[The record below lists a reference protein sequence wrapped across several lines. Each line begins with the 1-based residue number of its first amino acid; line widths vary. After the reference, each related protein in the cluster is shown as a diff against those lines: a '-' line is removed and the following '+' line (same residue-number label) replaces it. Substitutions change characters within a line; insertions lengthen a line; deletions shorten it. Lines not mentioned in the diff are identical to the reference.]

1 MTTAET
7 NESQGGA
14 ATQDALLDIR
24 GLKMYFPVTAGVFR
38 RKVGDVKA
46 VDDVNLTVQRGETLA
61 VVGESG
67 SGKTTLGR
75 AILRLYKPTAGEVWF
90 DGTDLAQLSAGR
102 LKPYKQ
108 QMQII
113 FQDPYSSLNPRL
125 SAGSIVGEPLQ
136 VHNLTASRGEYR
148 DRVAQLF
155 STVGLNPR
163 MVSRYPHEFSGGQR
177 QRIGIARAL
186 AMQPEFIVA
195 DEPVSAL
202 DVSVQ
207 AQVLNLLEDLQDQFN
222 LTYMLVA
229 HDLSVVRHTADRVV
243 VMYLGKIVEL
253 ANVVDL
259 FDNPIHPLHQGTD
272 VGCAYTGPH
281 HRGYASAAGTGRR
294 HPKSGEPSVW
304 VRVPHSVP
312 YRHRR
317 LSWGRPRAARD
328 NPDALGGLHPGLAPV
343 LPYVEFN
350 KVNLCGRR
358 RSVGG
363 VAHRDNSTLETALF
377 LRASR
382 ALASRA
388 WARWWSLR
396 RHLAAAGPRDDGER
410 HV

>member
-1 MTTAET
+1 MTTTET

-46 VDDVNLTVQRGETLA
+46 VDDVSLAIQRGETLA

-90 DGTDLAQLSAGR
+90 DGTDLAQLNAGR

-108 QMQII
+108 RMQII

-186 AMQPEFIVA
+186 AMQPEFVVA

-229 HDLSVVRHTADRVV
+229 HDLSVVRHTADRVI

-259 FDNPIHPLHQGTD
+259 FDNPIHPYTKALMSAVPIPDPTIEATRQRQVLVGDIPSPVNPPSGCVFHTRCPIAIDDCRGD
-272 VGCAYTGPH
+272 VPELREITPMH
-281 HRGYASAAGTGRR
+281 WAACI
-294 HPKSGEPSVW
+294 
-304 VRVPHSVP
+304 RV
-312 YRHRR
+312 
-317 LSWGRPRAARD
+317 
-328 NPDALGGLHPGLAPV
+328 
-343 LPYVEFN
+343 
-350 KVNLCGRR
+350 
-358 RSVGG
+358 
-363 VAHRDNSTLETALF
+363 
-377 LRASR
+377 
-382 ALASRA
+382 
-388 WARWWSLR
+388 
-396 RHLAAAGPRDDGER
+396 
-410 HV
+410 

>member
-1 MTTAET
+1 MTTTET
-7 NESQGGA
+7 GGSQGGT
-14 ATQDALLDIR
+14 ATQDTLIDIR

-38 RKVGDVKA
+38 RKVADVKA
-46 VDDVNLTVQRGETLA
+46 VDDVNLTIRRGETLA

-108 QMQII
+108 RMQII

-155 STVGLNPR
+155 ATVGLNPR

-229 HDLSVVRHTADRVV
+229 HDLSVVRHTADRVI

-253 ANVVDL
+253 SNVVDL
-259 FDNPIHPLHQGTD
+259 FDNPIHPYTKALMSAVPIPDPTIEATRQRQVLVGDIPSPVNPPSGCVFHTRCPIAIDDCSGD
-272 VGCAYTGPH
+272 VPELREITPMH
-281 HRGYASAAGTGRR
+281 WAACI
-294 HPKSGEPSVW
+294 
-304 VRVPHSVP
+304 RV
-312 YRHRR
+312 
-317 LSWGRPRAARD
+317 
-328 NPDALGGLHPGLAPV
+328 
-343 LPYVEFN
+343 
-350 KVNLCGRR
+350 
-358 RSVGG
+358 
-363 VAHRDNSTLETALF
+363 
-377 LRASR
+377 
-382 ALASRA
+382 
-388 WARWWSLR
+388 
-396 RHLAAAGPRDDGER
+396 
-410 HV
+410 